1 MQKKLIHTPEGVRD
15 IYGDEFRHKLL
26 IQRRLNDL
34 INRYGYEDIQTPSF
48 EFFDIFSGN
57 TGTIPSKELYKF
69 FDKEG
74 NTLALRPD
82 FTPSIAR
89 AGAKYFAEETLPI
102 RFCYTGSTF
111 NNASDYQGRLKESTE
126 IGAELINDGSVDADV
141 EVILMTTEALKLAGL
156 NDFQI
161 SIGNLEFFKG
171 LCAEHGIDE
180 DNELML
186 REMINDKNHFGTL
199 DILDSLELKDN
210 VKEIFGRMPLLFGG
224 IDVLKEASGYVTN
237 ERSRAAIGRLE
248 AIYDRLK
255 INGCEKYISFDLGML
270 SKYNYY
276 TGIIF
281 RAYTY
286 GSGDAII
293 KGGRYDNLLS
303 EFGKEAPAVGFCIQ
317 LDQLMSVLNR
327 QKITTE
333 VSDNERFLIIYDG
346 SSYPKAYEEAE
357 RLRKGNGTAVLIS
370 EETLNGRDISK
381 YAQNHRLKIMDLRER
396 PVRSDR

>member
-15 IYGDEFRHKLL
+15 IYGDEFRYKLL
-26 IQRRLNDL
+26 IQNRLKDL
-34 INRYGYEDIQTPSF
+34 IKRYGYEDIQTPSF

-57 TGTIPSKELYKF
+57 IGTIPSRELFKF

-89 AGAKYFAEETLPI
+89 AAAKYFAEETLPI

-141 EVILMTTEALKLAGL
+141 EIILMTIEALRLAGL
-156 NDFQI
+156 KDYQI

-199 DILDSLELKDN
+199 DILDSLELKEN

-224 IDVLKEASGYVTN
+224 IDILNEASSYVTN
-237 ERSRAAIGRLE
+237 DRSRSAIGRLK
-248 AIYDRLK
+248 AIYDRLV
-255 INGCEKYISFDLGML
+255 INGCEKYVSFDLGML

-303 EFGKEAPAVGFCIQ
+303 EFGKVAPAIGFCIQ
-317 LDQLMSVLNR
+317 LDQLMSVLDR
-327 QKITTE
+327 QKIKADKD
-333 VSDNERFLIIYDG
+333 VRSGYLIIYDDN
-346 SSYPKAYEEAE
+346 SYPGAYEEADK
-357 RLRKGNGTAVLIS
+357 LRNENNIVVLIS
-370 EETLNGRDISK
+370 EETLTDRDING
-381 YAQNHRLKIMDLRER
+381 YAKTHGLKIKDLR
-396 PVRSDR
+396 

>member
-346 SSYPKAYEEAE
+346 SSYPEAYEEAE

>member
-57 TGTIPSKELYKF
+57 IGTIPSKELYKF

-89 AGAKYFAEETLPI
+89 AAAKYFAEETLPI

-224 IDVLKEASGYVTN
+224 IDVLNEASSYVTN
-237 ERSRAAIGRLE
+237 ERSRAAISRLE
-248 AIYDRLK
+248 AIYDRLR
-255 INGCEKYISFDLGML
+255 INGCEKYVSFDLGML

-327 QKITTE
+327 QKITAEETGRE
-333 VSDNERFLIIYDG
+333 SFLIIYDE
-346 SSYPKAYEEAE
+346 SSYPGAYEEAD
-357 RLRKGNGTAVLIS
+357 RLRKGNGTVVLMS
-370 EETLNGRDISK
+370 EETLGGRDIGT
-381 YAQNHRLKIMDLRER
+381 YAENRRLKIMDLR
-396 PVRSDR
+396 